1 MAHVKRPGGFD
12 DTRASVYTPQAGGPQ
27 RYESLKLGEGGRVV
41 IPAAMRVEM
50 GVKPGD
56 TLIANIEDGALK
68 LVSRRTAL
76 RQVQDRAAKYKK
88 PGENVVEA
96 FLSERR
102 AAWGEE

>member
-1 MAHVKRPGGFD
+1 MAQRDRSGGFD
-12 DTRASVYTPQAGGPQ
+12 DARSSVYTPRAGKPS
-27 RYESLKLGEGGRVV
+27 RYENLKLGEGGRVV

-56 TLIANIEDGALK
+56 TLIANVEDGALK
-68 LVSRRTAL
+68 LVSRRMAL
-76 RQVQDRAAKYKK
+76 RQVQDKAAKYKK
-88 PGENVVEA
+88 AGENVVDS